1 MKILV
6 VEDDLGVAKLLANA
20 IRSEGHEALVAV
32 TAESALQQFERDRP
46 DGIFLDIV
54 LQQVSGLEILE
65 QIRRA
70 SPTLPVVVISG
81 FATPE
86 LTAEA
91 KRLGATDVVEKP
103 LLLKHLSSALATLKS
118 PPAEGRRSPRRR
130 DRNQRDR

>member
-6 VEDDLGVAKLLANA
+6 IEDDVRVANLLADA

-32 TAESALQQFERDRP
+32 TPETGLRLFERERP

-54 LQQVSGLEILE
+54 MPQQSGFEVLQ

-70 SPTLPVVVISG
+70 VPALPVVVISG

-91 KRLGATDVVEKP
+91 TRLGATYVVEKP
-103 LLLKHLSSALATLKS
+103 LLLKHLSSALASLKS
-118 PPAEGRRSPRRR
+118 PP
-130 DRNQRDR
+130 DQRGK